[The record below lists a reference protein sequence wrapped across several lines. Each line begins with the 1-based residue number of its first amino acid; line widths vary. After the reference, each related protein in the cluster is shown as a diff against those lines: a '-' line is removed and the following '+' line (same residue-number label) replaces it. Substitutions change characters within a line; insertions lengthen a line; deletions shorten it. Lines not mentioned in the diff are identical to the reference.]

1 MRKAII
7 YLYIAMA
14 VVGCAEQ
21 TENNFPNQK
30 DPAVT
35 TPQDVVAPNHRK
47 PFNTALPTIGV
58 LMFDG
63 VLQIEV
69 VATSDVFSKPSAEG
83 AQLFNVITVAETI
96 DPVVS
101 EEGITFLPDYTFDNC
116 PPLTALFVPSA
127 FDMDGQVNNP
137 DVIDFIR
144 KKNVETDYVVS
155 NCAGARL
162 IGESGIADGHR
173 IVTWIGGGEDLQRDY
188 PRLLVQDDSEVSFVT
203 DGKFSSSNGN
213 LASYISALQLLEKI
227 SGTGHRE
234 YVEDYLYLARLKSWS
249 EAFSRAPSPDDKLHR
264 TPEKMAD

>member
-1 MRKAII
+1 MRKAIF
-7 YLYIAMA
+7 YLYIVMA
-14 VVGCAEQ
+14 VVGCVDDN
-21 TENNFPNQK
+21 EN
-30 DPAVT
+30 AVST
-35 TPQDVVAPNHRK
+35 QENSAVMPPHDVVETNHRK
-47 PFNTALPTIGV
+47 PFDTALPTIGV

-83 AQLFNVITVAETI
+83 SQLFNVVTVAETM
-96 DPVVS
+96 DPVLS
-101 EEGITFLPDYTFDNC
+101 EEGITFLPDYTFENC

-127 FDMDGQVNNP
+127 FDMHGQVNNP

-144 KKNVETDYVVS
+144 KKNEETDYVVS

-173 IVTWIGGGEDLQRDY
+173 IVTWIGGGKDLQRDY

-213 LASYISALQLLEKI
+213 LASYISALRLLEQM
-227 SGTGHRE
+227 SGSEHRA
-234 YVEDYLYLARLKSWS
+234 YVEDYLYLGRLTSWDGS
-249 EAFSRAPSPDDKLHR
+249 AEPSSR
-264 TPEKMAD
+264 